1 MLDFQQAKKKFGQIT
16 WLMLG
21 LCFVLLYS
29 CPVKKFLILYFDK
42 TNSEENASA
51 HYMKAHSSQSVKI
64 VYLHRDAS
72 VYTALASA
80 RTFRPLFPSPWTGI
94 LAAYNPTG
102 RHRLP
107 ATINLLPLDLQRAF
121 AGDLPRYLQL
131 LRLRI

>member
-42 TNSEENASA
+42 THSEENASA
-51 HYMKAHSSQSVKI
+51 HYMKAHSAQSVKI

-72 VYTALASA
+72 VYTALSSA
-80 RTFRPLFPSPWTGI
+80 RPFRPLFPSPWTGI
-94 LAAYNPTG
+94 LSSYNPTSG
-102 RHRLP
+102 DRLP
-107 ATINLLPLDLQRAF
+107 ATINLLPLDRQRAF
-121 AGDLPRYLQL
+121 AGDPPRYL

>member
-42 TNSEENASA
+42 THSEENASA
-51 HYMKAHSSQSVKI
+51 HYMKAHSAQSVKI

-72 VYTALASA
+72 VYTAISSA
-80 RTFRPLFPSPWTGI
+80 RPFRPLFPSPWTDIPASG
-94 LAAYNPTG
+94 PTG
-102 RHRLP
+102 GGRLS
-107 ATINLLPLDLQRAF
+107 ASLNPLQLHSQQSF
-121 AGDLPRYLQL
+121 AGDPPRYLQL

>member
-42 TNSEENASA
+42 THSEENASA
-51 HYMKAHSSQSVKI
+51 HFMKAHSAQSVKI
-64 VYLHRDAS
+64 VYLRRDS
-72 VYTALASA
+72 FGYTTVLSTA
-80 RTFRPLFPSPWTGI
+80 RPFRPDFPSPWTSM
-94 LAAYNPTG
+94 LASYGPTG
-102 RHRLP
+102 GDRLS
-107 ATINLLPLDLQRAF
+107 ATINPLQLHSQQAF
-121 AGDLPRYLQL
+121 DPPRYLQL

>member
-42 TNSEENASA
+42 THSEENASA
-51 HYMKAHSSQSVKI
+51 HFMKAHSAQSVKI

-72 VYTALASA
+72 VYAALSSA
-80 RTFRPLFPSPWTGI
+80 RPFRPLFPSPWTGI
-94 LAAYNPTG
+94 PAFGNLTGGNSGSAA
-102 RHRLP
+102 
-107 ATINLLPLDLQRAF
+107 ATQLPLYHQRAF
-121 AGDLPRYLQL
+121 AGDPPRYL